1 MACSRRSSP
10 RVRRIWCWQPCSIEK
25 ALTRTAAAATA
36 EDRDRVLSMFRFM
49 GRFVAQALQDDRPLD
64 LPFSEAMC
72 KVLLGRPLT
81 TRCEALRLLVGSFAR
96 LRRVVRLPHSDVAGV
111 DVSFAKSLAFLESI
125 AADAADIRQ
134 GLCGI
139 HWPCRWMLERFT
151 LHATTDASLAA
162 DERARRLAEL
172 TSQVDAMYLTFGIA
186 NNTPDGEPL
195 IALVRWLFCTAALV
209 PACG

>member
-96 LRRVVRLPHSDVAGV
+96 LRRVMSLPPQRCRGCGCFVRQVACFPRV
-111 DVSFAKSLAFLESI
+111 H
-125 AADAADIRQ
+125 
-134 GLCGI
+134 C
-139 HWPCRWMLERFT
+139 CRC
-151 LHATTDASLAA
+151 S
-162 DERARRLAEL
+162 
-172 TSQVDAMYLTFGIA
+172 
-186 NNTPDGEPL
+186 
-195 IALVRWLFCTAALV
+195 
-209 PACG
+209 